1 MLKIDRKK
9 DNRVIR
15 AFTHKLADIPN
26 GITVSAADLTQKV
39 LHEGTPVGKD
49 ENGLYHV
56 VKVAVLSADA
66 TNTAT
71 AYTVKKGHNFK
82 VGDVV
87 MLATGSKAYTITE
100 IATNADD
107 ATSDDLT
114 VDTTLGTAAK
124 TNADDATS
132 DDLTVD
138 TTLGTAA
145 KAGDSLYLA
154 AKAGASGSAFKYAP
168 VALVGESYDVD
179 ELSNHIVNAWT
190 IGQIRESNIPPI
202 GAEVKAKLTGIQ
214 FI

>member
-114 VDTTLGTAAK
+114 VDTTLR
-124 TNADDATS
+124 
-132 DDLTVD
+132 
-138 TTLGTAA
+138 TAA

>member
-114 VDTTLGTAAK
+114 VDTTLGT
-124 TNADDATS
+124 
-132 DDLTVD
+132 V
-138 TTLGTAA
+138 A

>member
-124 TNADDATS
+124 
-132 DDLTVD
+132 
-138 TTLGTAA
+138 
-145 KAGDSLYLA
+145 AGDSLYLA

-179 ELSNHIVNAWT
+179 ELSNHIVNAWP

>member
-87 MLATGSKAYTITE
+87 MLATGSKAYTITK
-100 IATNADD
+100 IA
-107 ATSDDLT
+107 
-114 VDTTLGTAAK
+114 

>member
-1 MLKIDRKK
+1 MLRIDRKK

-87 MLATGSKAYTITE
+87 MLATGSKAYTITG
-100 IATNADD
+100 IATNA
-107 ATSDDLT
+107 S
-114 VDTTLGTAAK
+114 
-124 TNADDATS
+124 DATS

-145 KAGDSLYLA
+145 KAGYAIYNA
-154 AKAGASGSAFKYAP
+154 AKAGASGSAFKYEP
-168 VALVGESYDVD
+168 IALVGESYDV
-179 ELSNHIVNAWT
+179 EALSNHIVNAWT
-190 IGQIRESNIPPI
+190 IGQIRESNIPPV
-202 GAEVKAKLTGIQ
+202 GSAVKAKLPGMV

>member
-124 TNADDATS
+124 AG
-132 DDLTVD
+132 DLTVD

>member
-1 MLKIDRKK
+1 MLRIDRKK

-87 MLATGSKAYTITE
+87 MLATGSKAYTITG
-100 IATNADD
+100 IATNA
-107 ATSDDLT
+107 S
-114 VDTTLGTAAK
+114 
-124 TNADDATS
+124 DATS

-145 KAGDSLYLA
+145 KAGGAIYNA
-154 AKAGASGSAFKYAP
+154 AKAGASGSAFKYEP
-168 VALVGESYDVD
+168 IALVGESYDV
-179 ELSNHIVNAWT
+179 EALSNHIVNAWT
-190 IGQIRESNIPPI
+190 IGQIRESNIPPV
-202 GAEVKAKLTGIQ
+202 GSAVKAKLPGMV

>member
-1 MLKIDRKK
+1 MLRIDRKK

-66 TNTAT
+66 TDTAT

-87 MLATGSKAYTITE
+87 MLATGSKAYTITG
-100 IATNADD
+100 IATNASD

-114 VDTTLGTAAK
+114 VDTTLE
-124 TNADDATS
+124 
-132 DDLTVD
+132 
-138 TTLGTAA
+138 TAA
-145 KAGDSLYLA
+145 KAGDAIYNA
-154 AKAGASGSAFKYAP
+154 AKAGASGSAFKYEP
-168 VALVGESYDVD
+168 IALVGESYDV
-179 ELSNHIVNAWT
+179 EALSNHIVNAWT
-190 IGQIRESNIPPI
+190 IGQIRESNIPPV
-202 GAEVKAKLTGIQ
+202 GSAVKAKLPGMV

>member
-124 TNADDATS
+124 
-132 DDLTVD
+132 
-138 TTLGTAA
+138 
-145 KAGDSLYLA
+145 AGDSLYLA

-168 VALVGESYDVD
+168 VALVGESYDVY
-179 ELSNHIVNAWT
+179 ELSNHIVSAWT

>member
-124 TNADDATS
+124 
-132 DDLTVD
+132 
-138 TTLGTAA
+138 
-145 KAGDSLYLA
+145 AGDSLYLA
-154 AKAGASGSAFKYAP
+154 AKAGASGAAFKYTP

>member
-1 MLKIDRKK
+1 MLKIDMKK

-124 TNADDATS
+124 
-132 DDLTVD
+132 
-138 TTLGTAA
+138 
-145 KAGDSLYLA
+145 AGDSLYLA

>member
-71 AYTVKKGHNFK
+71 AYIVKKGHNFK

-100 IATNADD
+100 IA
-107 ATSDDLT
+107 
-114 VDTTLGTAAK
+114 

>member
-124 TNADDATS
+124 
-132 DDLTVD
+132 
-138 TTLGTAA
+138 
-145 KAGDSLYLA
+145 AGDSLYLA

-168 VALVGESYDVD
+168 VALVGESYDVA

>member
-9 DNRVIR
+9 DKRVIR

-66 TNTAT
+66 ADTAT
-71 AYTVKKGHNFK
+71 VYTVKKGHNFK

-87 MLATGSKAYTITE
+87 MLATGSKAYAITG
-100 IATNADD
+100 IATNAGD

-114 VDTTLGTAAK
+114 VGTTLGTAAK
-124 TNADDATS
+124 VGNAI
-132 DDLTVD
+132 
-138 TTLGTAA
+138 
-145 KAGDSLYLA
+145 YHA
-154 AKAGASGSAFKYAP
+154 AKAGASGSVFKYEP

-190 IGQIRESNIPPI
+190 IGQILESNIPPI

>member
-124 TNADDATS
+124 
-132 DDLTVD
+132 
-138 TTLGTAA
+138 
-145 KAGDSLYLA
+145 AGDAIYNA
-154 AKAGASGSAFKYAP
+154 AKAGASGSAFKYEP
-168 VALVGESYDVD
+168 IALVGESYDV
-179 ELSNHIVNAWT
+179 EALSNHIVNAWT
-190 IGQIRESNIPPI
+190 IGQIRESNIPPV
-202 GAEVKAKLTGIQ
+202 GSAVKAKLPGMV

>member
-87 MLATGSKAYTITE
+87 MLATDSKAYTITE
-100 IATNADD
+100 IA
-107 ATSDDLT
+107 
-114 VDTTLGTAAK
+114 

>member
-107 ATSDDLT
+107 ATS
-114 VDTTLGTAAK
+114 
-124 TNADDATS
+124 N
-132 DDLTVD
+132 DLTVD

-154 AKAGASGSAFKYAP
+154 AKAGDSGSAFKYAP

>member
-56 VKVAVLSADA
+56 VKVAVLSAAA

-87 MLATGSKAYTITE
+87 MLATGSKAYAITG
-100 IATNADD
+100 IA
-107 ATSDDLT
+107 
-114 VDTTLGTAAK
+114 

>member
-114 VDTTLGTAAK
+114 VDTTLGT
-124 TNADDATS
+124 
-132 DDLTVD
+132 V
-138 TTLGTAA
+138 A

-154 AKAGASGSAFKYAP
+154 AKAGASESAFKYAP

>member
-56 VKVAVLSADA
+56 VKVAVLSAAA

-87 MLATGSKAYTITE
+87 MLATGSTAYTITV

-107 ATSDDLT
+107 T
-114 VDTTLGTAAK
+114 
-124 TNADDATS
+124 TS

>member
-15 AFTHKLADIPN
+15 AFTHKVADIPN
-26 GITVSAADLTQKV
+26 GITVSADDLTQKV

-56 VKVAVLSADA
+56 VKVAVLTDDA
-66 TNTAT
+66 TNSAT
-71 AYTVKKGHNFK
+71 TYTCLLYTSDAADTYTVKKGHNFK
-82 VGDVV
+82 VGDVL
-87 MLATGSKAYTITE
+87 MLAPGGAAYAITA
-100 IATNADD
+100 IATNSGDG
-107 ATSDDLT
+107 SKDDLT
-114 VDTTLGTAAK
+114 VGTTLG
-124 TNADDATS
+124 
-132 DDLTVD
+132 V
-138 TTLGTAA
+138 AA

-154 AKAGASGSAFKYAP
+154 AEAGASGAAFKYAP

-179 ELSNHIVNAWT
+179 ALSNHIVNAWT

>member
-1 MLKIDRKK
+1 MLRIDRKK

-56 VKVAVLSADA
+56 VKVAVLSADV
-66 TNTAT
+66 TNAAT

-87 MLATGSKAYTITE
+87 MLATGSKAYTITG
-100 IATNADD
+100 IATNASD

-114 VDTTLGTAAK
+114 VG
-124 TNADDATS
+124 
-132 DDLTVD
+132 

-145 KAGDSLYLA
+145 KAGDAIYNA
-154 AKAGASGSAFKYAP
+154 AKAGASGSAFKYEP
-168 VALVGESYDVD
+168 IALVGESYDV
-179 ELSNHIVNAWT
+179 EALSNHIVNAWT
-190 IGQIRESNIPPI
+190 IGQIRESNIPPV
-202 GAEVKAKLTGIQ
+202 GSAVKAKLPGMV

>member
-87 MLATGSKAYTITE
+87 MLATDSKAYTITE
-100 IATNADD
+100 IATNA
-107 ATSDDLT
+107 
-114 VDTTLGTAAK
+114 
-124 TNADDATS
+124 NDATS

-154 AKAGASGSAFKYAP
+154 AKAGASKSAFKYAP

>member
-1 MLKIDRKK
+1 MLRIDRKK

-56 VKVAVLSADA
+56 VKVAVLLADA

-87 MLATGSKAYTITE
+87 MLATGSKAYTITG
-100 IATNADD
+100 IATNA
-107 ATSDDLT
+107 S
-114 VDTTLGTAAK
+114 
-124 TNADDATS
+124 DATS

-145 KAGDSLYLA
+145 KAGDAIYNA
-154 AKAGASGSAFKYAP
+154 AKAGASGSAFKYEP
-168 VALVGESYDVD
+168 IALVGESYDV
-179 ELSNHIVNAWT
+179 EALSNHIVNAWT
-190 IGQIRESNIPPI
+190 IGQIRESNIPPV
-202 GAEVKAKLTGIQ
+202 GSAVKAKLPGMV

>member
-66 TNTAT
+66 TDTAT

-87 MLATGSKAYTITE
+87 MLATGSKAYTITV

-107 ATSDDLT
+107 T
-114 VDTTLGTAAK
+114 
-124 TNADDATS
+124 TS

>member
-87 MLATGSKAYTITE
+87 MLATGSKAYTITK
-100 IATNADD
+100 IATNAGD

-114 VDTTLGTAAK
+114 VDTTLE
-124 TNADDATS
+124 
-132 DDLTVD
+132 
-138 TTLGTAA
+138 TAA

>member
-56 VKVAVLSADA
+56 VKVAVLSAAA
-66 TNTAT
+66 TDTAT

-114 VDTTLGTAAK
+114 VDTTLGM
-124 TNADDATS
+124 
-132 DDLTVD
+132 
-138 TTLGTAA
+138 AA
-145 KAGDSLYLA
+145 KAGASLYLA

>member
-56 VKVAVLSADA
+56 VKVAVLADDA
-66 TNTAT
+66 TNSAT
-71 AYTVKKGHNFK
+71 TYTVKKGHNFK
-82 VGDVV
+82 VGDVL
-87 MLATGSKAYTITE
+87 MLAPGGAAYAITA
-100 IATNADD
+100 IATNSD
-107 ATSDDLT
+107 AAKDDLT
-114 VDTTLGTAAK
+114 VGTTLG
-124 TNADDATS
+124 
-132 DDLTVD
+132 V
-138 TTLGTAA
+138 AA

-154 AKAGASGSAFKYAP
+154 AKAGASGAAFKYAP

-179 ELSNHIVNAWT
+179 ALSNHIVNAWT

>member
-1 MLKIDRKK
+1 MLRIDRKK

-26 GITVSAADLTQKV
+26 GITVSAADFTQKV

-71 AYTVKKGHNFK
+71 AYTVNKGHNFK

-87 MLATGSKAYTITE
+87 MLAPGSKAYTITG
-100 IATNADD
+100 IATNASD

-114 VDTTLGTAAK
+114 VDTTLGT
-124 TNADDATS
+124 D
-132 DDLTVD
+132 
-138 TTLGTAA
+138 A
-145 KAGDSLYLA
+145 KAGDAIYNA
-154 AKAGASGSAFKYAP
+154 AKAGASGSAFKYEP
-168 VALVGESYDVD
+168 IALVGESYDV
-179 ELSNHIVNAWT
+179 EALSNHIVNAWT
-190 IGQIRESNIPPI
+190 IGQIRESNIPPV
-202 GAEVKAKLTGIQ
+202 GSAVKAKLPGIV

>member
-9 DNRVIR
+9 DKRVVR

-66 TNTAT
+66 TDTA
-71 AYTVKKGHNFK
+71 AVYTVKKGHNFK

-87 MLATGSKAYTITE
+87 MLATDSKAYAITG
-100 IATNADD
+100 IATNAGD

-114 VDTTLGTAAK
+114 VGTTLGKAAK
-124 TNADDATS
+124 VGDAI
-132 DDLTVD
+132 
-138 TTLGTAA
+138 
-145 KAGDSLYLA
+145 YHA

-179 ELSNHIVNAWT
+179 ALSNHIVNAWT

>member
-87 MLATGSKAYTITE
+87 MLATGSKAYTITK

-114 VDTTLGTAAK
+114 VDTTLGT
-124 TNADDATS
+124 D
-132 DDLTVD
+132 
-138 TTLGTAA
+138 A